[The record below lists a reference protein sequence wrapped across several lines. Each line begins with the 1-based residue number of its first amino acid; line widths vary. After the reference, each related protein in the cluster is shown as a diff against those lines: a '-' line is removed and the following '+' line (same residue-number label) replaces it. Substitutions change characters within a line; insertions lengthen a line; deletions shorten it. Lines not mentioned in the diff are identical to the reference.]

1 MDGCVSV
8 MRLKLGLS
16 KSYHDPLRSKGKLR
30 GAQGFVRWQR
40 KMSRSEV
47 VVLSAALCNL
57 NLNLRVKKVKVVMV
71 VIETRE
77 IDAHRHLS
85 GYRSCL

>member
-1 MDGCVSV
+1 

-16 KSYHDPLRSKGKLR
+16 KSYHDPLRPKGKLH
-30 GAQGFVRWQR
+30 GAQDFVRLQR
-40 KMSRSEV
+40 KMSKSEV
-47 VVLSAALCNL
+47 VVLTAVLCNL
-57 NLNLRVKKVKVVMV
+57 DLRMEKVKVVMV

-85 GYRSCL
+85 GYRYCL